1 MNGRKD
7 NSAYGAYAD
16 YAPYSDQD
24 INVPVTA
31 GQGAM
36 VSPYLNF
43 NPAYVQNPESQYIYP
58 EGATGQ
64 RGMWEKSFSIIGYSV
79 LSGGSLGAMNGFYKY
94 RRELL
99 LREAEGGPKPPK
111 FTEYFRGTSYKV
123 LRKQALTAISKQSA
137 SGGQSFG
144 IMALWYTLAHL
155 LINKSTGSDSKWHCI
170 PAGLTAGMLYQLPD
184 QLLQK
189 DGAEGKTFN
198 RQIPFINKTITYT
211 KIPPLVKGVGIGLV
225 PAMIVGF
232 ASVIGLGD
240 LIS

>member
-7 NSAYGAYAD
+7 NSAYGSYV
-16 YAPYSDQD
+16 PYSDQD

-43 NPAYVQNPESQYIYP
+43 NPAYIQNPDSQYIYP
-58 EGATGQ
+58 EGATGH

-79 LSGGSLGAMNGFYKY
+79 FAGGSIGALNGLYKY
-94 RRELL
+94 RRELA
-99 LREAEGGPKPPK
+99 LREAEGGPARPK
-111 FTEYFRGTSYKV
+111 FNEYFKGPSYKI

-155 LINKSTGSDSKWHCI
+155 VVNKSIGSDDKWHCV
-170 PAGLTAGMLYQLPD
+170 PAGIMAGMLYQLPD
-184 QLLQK
+184 QILQK
-189 DGAEGKTFN
+189 EGATGTTIN
-198 RQIPFINKTITYT
+198 RQIPFMKKTISYT
-211 KIPPLVKGVGIGLV
+211 KIPPIVKGMGIGLI
-225 PAMIVGF
+225 PALIVGF
-232 ASVIGLGD
+232 ASTIGLGD
-240 LIS
+240 LVS